1 MINSV
6 QLTLELPQN
15 VFSALRKEPEAF
27 LREMRLAA
35 AVKWYELEEISQSK
49 AAEIAGVSRAEFLA
63 ALTRFGVSPFQV
75 TADELIQEMADV

>member
-63 ALTRFGVSPFQV
+63 ALTRFG
-75 TADELIQEMADV
+75 